1 MATALPVFPS
11 FDPNPDLGAS
21 SVRFK
26 KYISRFRNLITA
38 MGITAAARQKALL
51 LHYVGEEVNDIFE
64 TLTVPDPGETDSVL
78 EVAVKILTDYFM
90 PKQNPVFEEYK
101 FRNAKETHGELL
113 MTFYIHLKQLSLKCE
128 FTDVDRAI
136 KTQIIQHGISHRLR
150 RKALADPYITLDK
163 LLEMGKT
170 MELADAQASNLENK
184 PKSPSKLRANR
195 VTYAQSTA
203 EKRNNIHC

>member
-11 FDPNPDLGAS
+11 FDPNPDLGAPG
-21 SVRFK
+21 VRFK

-78 EVAVKILTDYFM
+78 EVAVKALTDYFM

-101 FRNAKETHGELL
+101 FRNAKQTHGEPL
-113 MTFYIHLKQLSLKCE
+113 MTFYTHLKQLSLTCE
-128 FTDVDRAI
+128 FTGVDCAI
-136 KTQIIQHGISHRLR
+136 KTQIIQHRISHRLR
-150 RKALADPYITLDK
+150 RKALADPFITLDK
-163 LLEMGKT
+163 ILEMGKA
-170 MELADAQASNLENK
+170 MELASVRSYLK
-184 PKSPSKLRANR
+184 PRKQTKVNHRNGKPSDSCPVLQKSSDR
-195 VTYAQSTA
+195 T
-203 EKRNNIHC
+203 